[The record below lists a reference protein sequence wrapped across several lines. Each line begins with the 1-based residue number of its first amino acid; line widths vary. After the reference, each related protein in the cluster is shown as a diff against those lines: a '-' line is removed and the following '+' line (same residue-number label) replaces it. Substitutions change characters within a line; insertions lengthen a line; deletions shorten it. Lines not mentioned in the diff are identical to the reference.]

1 MYGGILKM
9 SELLD
14 WAKDELKLWNTD
26 EDAFGE
32 MMSNDVLE
40 ALEVL
45 CNQGHSGMSAPIMM
59 RILQRLWSWKPLT
72 PLTGEDSEWSWF
84 EVDGGQYQNKRCPSV
99 FKDVD
104 TGKARYLDGRVFVEP
119 DGTTF
124 SCALSSVDIDFPFT
138 VPDKP
143 VYVYLRYSTDE
154 KEVDEQ
160 WRDGDYEI
168 KEG

>member
-1 MYGGILKM
+1 M
-9 SELLD
+9 SDLMD
-14 WAKDELKLWNTD
+14 WAKDELKLWNTG

-32 MMSNDVLE
+32 MMSSDVLE

-45 CNQGHSGMSAPIMM
+45 CSQGHSGMSAPIVM
-59 RILQRLWSWKPLT
+59 RIIQRLWSWKPLT
-72 PLTGEDSEWSWF
+72 PLTGEDSEWN
-84 EVDGGQYQNKRCPSV
+84 EVGSGQYQNKRCPSV
-99 FKDVD
+99 FKDID

-119 DGTTF
+119 NGCTF
-124 SCALSSVDIDFPFT
+124 SCELSSVDVDFPFT

-143 VYVYLRYSTDE
+143 IYVYLKYDTND

-168 KEG
+168 KE